1 MKGCALAFLLIGPW
15 LLLHGQ
21 IDDRNDPLPC
31 TFEAHTTKGTIAGKC
46 ITQTFPDA
54 SGFNVRWRLTLMS
67 DEQSASRASAL
78 QPDRIYDMVRS
89 QTLEGGSF
97 TVILPLWG
105 DFVIRPDDQEYID
118 FAKSAAPLYETRP
131 QDITISITSNA
142 PLTIELLFEERSKN
156 FDLLLRKPSREWIL
170 RYLDCLYR
178 LGTNRPD
185 GFSR

>member
-1 MKGCALAFLLIGPW
+1 MKGLALAFLLIGSR

-21 IDDRNDPLPC
+21 IDDPNEPLAC
-31 TFEAHTTKGTIAGKC
+31 SFEAHTTKGTITGKC

-54 SGFNVRWRLTLMS
+54 AGFNVRWKLTLMP
-67 DEQSASRASAL
+67 DQQSAVRTSAL

-105 DFVIRPDDQEYID
+105 DFVIKPDDQEYID

-131 QDITISITSNA
+131 QDITIAMTSNA
-142 PLTIELLFEERSKN
+142 PLTLELLFEERSKN
-156 FDLLLRKPSREWIL
+156 FDLLLRKPSHEWVQ

-178 LGTNRPD
+178 LGTNRAD